1 MFLKGG
7 ALLAGALIISS
18 CAMAA
23 PTRTVALSSL
33 DISLADQGWGT
44 PKRDLSVGGSPLS
57 VGGQKF
63 TSGWGTHSR
72 SILYVQLN
80 GATRFKAQVGADDE
94 EQGKGTVVFSVE
106 SDGKVLWTSGLCKGG
121 EAPRAVDVDVS
132 KVSYLTLRVTD
143 GGDNNDNDHADW
155 LDAQFQTNA
164 KTDPIAVEVLPSQ
177 KGQILPGKIW
187 KDTSGRTIQAH
198 GGGLLKIGDIYY
210 WYGEEKSQGYNNKV
224 GVACYSS
231 RDLINWK
238 FESIALP
245 KEGFPEDF
253 RDTGVCERPKVVYN
267 ARTKKYVMWSH
278 LDAHGYAVSKPGV
291 AIADKPTGPFTFLP
305 DKSVRPVA
313 DSTYRDM
320 NLWVDDDGK
329 AYVFYSGEGNATMH
343 VVRLND
349 DYTAPEMPMVEGETW
364 ARMFVGKQREAPA
377 PFKWHGKYYII
388 SSACTGWA
396 PNAANYAIADS
407 PLGPWKEF
415 DNPCVGEGKNTTFTS
430 QSTYVYPLGG
440 DRFMYMGD
448 RWKPDNLAD
457 SRYIWL
463 PFTIKPDGTFT
474 LEWNDG
480 WKPTD
485 K

>member
-1 MFLKGG
+1 MLSNSG
-7 ALLAGALIISS
+7 ALLVGALMISS

-33 DISLADQGWGT
+33 DISLAEQGWGQ
-44 PKRDLSVGGSPLS
+44 PKQNLSVGGNPLS
-57 VGGQKF
+57 VGGKKF
-63 TSGWGTHSR
+63 TSGWGTHAR
-72 SILYVQLN
+72 SILYIQLN
-80 GATRFKAQVGADDE
+80 GARRFTAQVGADDE
-94 EQGKGTVVFSVE
+94 EQGKGTVIFSLE
-106 SDGKVLWTSGLCKGG
+106 NEGKTLWTSGLCKGG
-121 EAPRAVDVDVS
+121 EAPRSVDIDVS
-132 KVSYLTLRVTD
+132 KVTFLTLRVTD
-143 GGDNNDNDHADW
+143 GGDNADNDHADW
-155 LDAQFQTNA
+155 LDAQFQTDA
-164 KTDPIAVEVLPSQ
+164 KTDPVTVDSLPSQ

-187 KDTSGRTIQAH
+187 RDTSSRPIQAH
-198 GGGLLKIGDIYY
+198 GGGILKVGDIYY

-231 RDLINWK
+231 RDLTNWK
-238 FESIALP
+238 FEAIVLP
-245 KEGFPEDF
+245 KAGFPEEF
-253 RDTGVCERPKVVYN
+253 RDSGVCERPKVVYN

-278 LDAHGYAVSKPGV
+278 LDARGYAVSKPGV
-291 AIADKPTGPFTFLP
+291 AISDSPTGPFTFLN

-329 AYVFYSGEGNATMH
+329 AYAFYSGEGNATMH
-343 VVRLND
+343 VIRLDD
-349 DYTAPEMPMVEGETW
+349 DYTAPEMPMVEGKTW
-364 ARMFVGKQREAPA
+364 ARMLVSRQREAPA
-377 PFKWHGKYYII
+377 PFKWRGKYYII
-388 SSACTGWA
+388 TSACTGWA
-396 PNAANYAIADS
+396 ANAASYAVADS

-415 DNPCVGEGKNTTFTS
+415 DNPCIGEGAKTTFTS
-430 QSTYVYPLGG
+430 QSTYVLPLGG

-474 LEWNDG
+474 LEWTDG